1 MVYVERILKKTG
13 WSSIISEIIFAI
25 LGIILITNPTRTL
38 KVVSYV
44 LGAMLIGTGIY
55 KIISYLYNGKNNIY
69 NYELAYGLITIILG
83 IITIAYSSQ
92 IIAIF
97 RIIIGLWITYSAII
111 RINISMRLKVINSNM
126 WLYSFIM
133 ALLMLMGGLF
143 VIFNSN
149 TILVTIGVIIL
160 IYSIL
165 DIIES
170 IIFMKNMNKLIK

>member
-1 MVYVERILKKTG
+1 MQYIEKMIKKTG

-25 LGIILITNPTRTL
+25 LGIILITNPTGTL

-55 KIISYLYNGKNNIY
+55 KIISYLYNGKNNLY

-111 RINISMRLKVINSNM
+111 RINISIRLKVINSNM

-133 ALLMLMGGLF
+133 ALVMLIGGLF

-149 TILVTIGVIIL
+149 TILVTVGIIIL

-170 IIFMKNMNKLIK
+170 IIFMKNMNKLIR